1 MAGLLYMRLQVACK
15 MEAISDDQTGVT
27 SVIGVLLLVVTT
39 VIIGATVVV
48 FALQIGED
56 VSEPGPSAKMHIESH
71 YFGDGVQY
79 NDSVTIMHAGGDRLQ
94 RDRLEVYIGDD
105 LVYNET
111 DNSESNAGKK
121 VPGLILEVN
130 DDDFN
135 DLNKPCRFKQSDCAD
150 SDPPGDSDG
159 ADPSVIFE
167 WEETV
172 NAGQRLTIQER
183 NDPQN
188 SYDVMEPGDT
198 VKVIYR
204 GDGYTELIAKETVA
218 PEYAD

>member
-1 MAGLLYMRLQVACK
+1 MAFIPD
-15 MEAISDDQTGVT
+15 EQTGMT

-39 VIIGATVVV
+39 VIIGATVIV
-48 FALQIGED
+48 FTLQIGEQIYD
-56 VSEPGPSAKMHIESH
+56 PGPNAQIDIESN

-79 NDSVTIMHAGGDRLQ
+79 NDSVTITHRAGDRLR
-94 RDRLEVYIGDD
+94 RDRLEVYIGND

-111 DNSESNAGKK
+111 DNSESNTGEDGEK
-121 VPGLILEVN
+121 VPGQILEVDN
-130 DDDFN
+130 DDFN
-135 DLNKPCRFKQSDCAD
+135 DLNKPCRFKPSDCNV

-159 ADPSVIFE
+159 ADPSVVFE

-183 NDPQN
+183 NDPTE
-188 SYDVMEPGDT
+188 SYDVMKPGDT

-204 GDGYTELIAKETVA
+204 GDGYTELIAEGTVA

>member
-1 MAGLLYMRLQVACK
+1 
-15 MEAISDDQTGVT
+15 MEAIPDDKTGIT

-48 FALQIGED
+48 FTLQIGED
-56 VSEPGPSAKMHIESH
+56 VSDPGPKAQMHIESN

-79 NDSVTIMHAGGDRLQ
+79 NDSVTITHAGGDELS

-111 DNSESNAGKK
+111 DNSESNTGKTGKK
-121 VPGLILEVN
+121 VPGLILEVD

-135 DLNKPCRFKQSDCAD
+135 DLNKPCRFKSSDCTD

-159 ADPSVIFE
+159 ADPSVVFE

-183 NDPQN
+183 NDPKR

-218 PEYAD
+218 PEHAD

>member
-1 MAGLLYMRLQVACK
+1 MALTLD
-15 MEAISDDQTGVT
+15 EQTGMT

-39 VIIGATVVV
+39 VIIGATVIV
-48 FALQIGED
+48 FTLQIGED
-56 VSEPGPSAKMHIESH
+56 VSDPGPNAQIDIESS

-79 NDSVTIMHAGGDRLQ
+79 NDSVTITHRGGDRLS
-94 RDRLEVYIGDD
+94 RDRLEVYVGGN

-111 DNSESNAGKK
+111 DNSESNIGDNGTK
-121 VPGLILEVN
+121 VPGLILEV
-130 DDDFN
+130 DDDEFN
-135 DLNKPCRFKQSDCAD
+135 DLNKPCRFKPETCTA

-183 NDPQN
+183 NAPND
-188 SYDVMEPGDT
+188 SYDVMQPGDT

-204 GDGYTELIAKETVA
+204 GDGYTELIAETTVA
-218 PEYAD
+218 AEYAD

>member
-1 MAGLLYMRLQVACK
+1 MAFIPD
-15 MEAISDDQTGVT
+15 EQTGMT
-27 SVIGVLLLVVTT
+27 AVIGVLLLVVTT

-48 FALQIGED
+48 FTLQIGEGISD
-56 VSEPGPSAKMHIESH
+56 PGPDAQMDIESN

-79 NDSVTIMHAGGDRLQ
+79 NDSVTITHRVGDRLR

-111 DNSESNAGKK
+111 DNSESNIGEDGEK
-121 VPGLILEVN
+121 VPGLILEV
-130 DDDFN
+130 DDDNFN
-135 DLNKPCRFKQSDCAD
+135 DLNKPCRFKPKDCTS

-159 ADPSVIFE
+159 ADPSVVFE

-183 NDPQN
+183 NAPND
-188 SYDVMEPGDT
+188 SYDVIDPGDT

-204 GDGYTELIAKETVA
+204 GDGYTELIAEKTVA
-218 PEYAD
+218 QE